1 MSANSA
7 QSFFSGEK
15 SRKIGMSSEKGQI
28 PAIFLSFN
36 EKKKGSTKSG
46 RREKSK
52 EIGIVSIIYKSND
65 CAIWRKKLQKHIKAF
80 SIFTV
85 PSKPMKILMQFYN
98 EGFPHFNIRTLS
110 FDKKY

>member
-36 EKKKGSTKSG
+36 DGKKGRASQSLAEE
-46 RREKSK
+46 REKSK

-65 CAIWRKKLQKHIKAF
+65 CAIWGR
-80 SIFTV
+80 S
-85 PSKPMKILMQFYN
+85 Y
-98 EGFPHFNIRTLS
+98 
-110 FDKKY
+110 